1 MRIFVALTWSSLFA
15 VAAYA
20 SEIPSVWD
28 HPASMSMGGA
38 YTSVANDD
46 AAFWTNPSGIA
57 RTKKARSKQRVP
69 LYRAPNITYGA
80 NNKNVAAG
88 VSKLGSES
96 KRLDILSNALK
107 DTDGKQPVWFAAGV
121 EFLGVISKNAS
132 SPIGLGVYN
141 HTASQL
147 QIDSEDL
154 TGAIDENTNVRS
166 TILSDTGALLN
177 FTFADKSNRASFG
190 IQARY
195 IASRFS
201 LNAKTP
207 LKDFTTKS
215 GIEDE
220 IKPKG
225 SKSKGVALDLGA
237 LYSYPDFWFPTIGL
251 AIFNLPTGCTEDYL
265 NPYNESRE
273 TVCGTVFKGDLVTDD
288 PRALDPTDIRVG
300 FSMTPRVTKAVSMRL
315 ALDVHNLYIPYGGK
329 NYGLADIPIDRQLH
343 AGVEFFVGN
352 PLVPSALRLK
362 LGMNQ
367 TSFTVGGTMMIG
379 DSLILDFARYGKDVS
394 SGPTPKSDTRY
405 LINMG
410 LMF

>member
-1 MRIFVALTWSSLFA
+1 MRVILAITWSLIFTA
-15 VAAYA
+15 VSTA

-46 AAFWTNPSGIA
+46 AAFWTNPAGIA
-57 RTKKARSKQRVP
+57 RTKKARSKERVP
-69 LYRAPNITYGA
+69 LYRTPNITYGA

-88 VSKLGSES
+88 ISKLGSES
-96 KRLDILSNALK
+96 KRFDILSSALK
-107 DTDGKQPVWFAAGV
+107 DTDGKQPVWFAGGV
-121 EFLGVISKNAS
+121 ELLGVVSQNPS
-132 SPIGLGVYN
+132 NPVGFGFYN

-154 TGAIDENTNVRS
+154 TGTVGEDTNIRS
-166 TILSDTGALLN
+166 TILSDTGGLLN

-225 SKSKGVALDLGA
+225 SKSKGLALDLGA

-251 AIFNLPTGCTEDYL
+251 AVFNLPTGCTENYL
-265 NPYNESRE
+265 NPYNETRE

-288 PRALDPTDIRVG
+288 PRTVDPTDIRVG
-300 FSMTPRVTKAVSMRL
+300 FSMTPRVSKSVSMRL
-315 ALDVHNLYIPYGGK
+315 ALDIHNLYIPSGSK

-343 AGVEFFVGN
+343 AGMEFFVGN
-352 PLVPSALRLK
+352 PLSPSALRLK

-367 TSFTVGGTMMIG
+367 TSLTVGGTMMLG
-379 DSLILDFARYGKDVS
+379 DSIILDFARYGKDVS
-394 SGPTPKSDTRY
+394 SGPTPKADTRY
-405 LINMG
+405 LVNLG